1 MRCPRGSCL
10 AVVSAVLLSLGAG
23 ILGWTATRGEAA
35 PPPKRPTTFSTTLT
49 PTLADPAPTFLT
61 PLDNGLVVSGQCH
74 LLPASPFIE
83 VFLELAPGNAP
94 AMLVSGFSFVGTT
107 PTVQSGFKGAALQLT
122 TTLAGGGVAF
132 ALIAGPSDLD
142 GNLLGSV
149 FRIDIQGTFSAG
161 PGPVFQCSFWGVIV
175 PSG

>member
-61 PLDNGLVVSGQCH
+61 PLDNGLVVSWQFH
-74 LLPASPFIE
+74 LFPASPFMQE
-83 VFLELAPGNAP
+83 FLELAPGNAP
-94 AMLVSGFSFVGTT
+94 AMQVSGFYHVGTA
-107 PTVQSGFKGAALQLT
+107 PTVKSGYKGEALQLT
-122 TTLAGGGVAF
+122 PPLAG
-132 ALIAGPSDLD
+132 
-142 GNLLGSV
+142 
-149 FRIDIQGTFSAG
+149 
-161 PGPVFQCSFWGVIV
+161 
-175 PSG
+175 